1 MPKVTF
7 IIDGER
13 QTVEF
18 EHGKLPYS
26 HHGMPESFL
35 DVAKNLG
42 VPLEH
47 ACGGSCA
54 CTTCHVIIRE
64 GEQNLSEMQDD
75 EADRLDT
82 AWDLTTQLAA
92 RLPGGHQGRRRLR
105 AADVHAQLRAGR
117 RRHPARQVRTA
128 RSAKDAG
135 GARREVDRRGRH
147 RHRARREVSRRRSA
161 DGPLHRPARAACW
174 RSTASTTIRRRRTSR
189 SSRPSRWPGTKN
201 GRTTS

>member
-7 IIDGER
+7 IIDGES

-26 HHGMPESFL
+26 HHGKPESFL
-35 DVAKNLG
+35 DVAKNFG

-64 GEQNLSEMQDD
+64 GAQHLSEMQDD

-82 AWDLTTQLAA
+82 AWGLTPRVAP
-92 RLPGGHQGRRRLR
+92 RLPGRHHRRRRLR

-117 RRHPARQVRTA
+117 RRHSARQVRPSA
-128 RSAKDAG
+128 RIGSPAQ
-135 GARREVDRRGRH
+135 EV
-147 RHRARREVSRRRSA
+147 RS
-161 DGPLHRPARAACW
+161 
-174 RSTASTTIRRRRTSR
+174 
-189 SSRPSRWPGTKN
+189 
-201 GRTTS
+201 